1 MKEEIVNNQK
11 LFYIASVIAEGGE
24 WFSLIRGNGLMR
36 RDLQTNE
43 VIRVSKFKN
52 VRKEK
57 CILHSKILYVDGKI
71 VCVPFQTREI
81 AIYDIKEAKMQFVDI
96 PNIGGVRGSYF
107 LQAHCK
113 DEFVI
118 LIPCRTSSVLKL
130 NVNTLK
136 IENIYTIKDTEKYI
150 WNRKEPFVYKASE
163 IFNDKLY
170 LASFM
175 EPFCVCID
183 LYTKKINYFTLPF
196 KKGGATQLF
205 KIKDNLFFIGQCGEI
220 CKWGENI
227 IVKRVETN
235 NEIDL
240 VIESGDI
247 INNFIYLLGSTSG
260 KVYKINADNLQLE
273 EKKVIV
279 QKEKKY
285 LEEVWQDFTG
295 ISINWNGEMET
306 FSTWSGQKL
315 VIDLETLEVKDVIE
329 FLKVRTSDLNEIV
342 DDMFENKFINEG
354 VLLGLTHYL
363 DYVKNKDI

>member
-11 LFYIASVIAEGGE
+11 IFYIASVIAEGGE

-43 VIRVSKFKN
+43 VVRVSKFKN
-52 VRKEK
+52 VGKEK
-57 CILHSKILYVDGKI
+57 CILHSKLLYVDGKI

-81 AIYDIKEAKMQFVDI
+81 AIYDIKKAKMQFVDI

-113 DEFVI
+113 DGFVF

-130 NVNTLK
+130 NVNTLE
-136 IENIYTIKDTEKYI
+136 IEIIYTVKDNGKYV

-163 IFNDKLY
+163 LFDDKLY
-170 LASFM
+170 LAAYM

-183 LYTKKINYFTLPF
+183 LHTREINYFTLPF
-196 KKGGATQLF
+196 KRGGSTQLF
-205 KIKDNLFFIGQCGEI
+205 KIKDYLFFVGQCGEI
-220 CKWGENI
+220 CKCGENCI
-227 IVKRVETN
+227 IKRIEAN
-235 NEIDL
+235 NENDL

-247 INNFIYLLGSTSG
+247 VNNFINLLGATSG

-273 EKKVIV
+273 EKKVIS
-279 QKEKKY
+279 QKEKKC
-285 LEEVWQDFTG
+285 LKEIWHDFAG
-295 ISINWNGEMET
+295 MSINQNGEIET

-315 VIDLETLEVKDVIE
+315 VIGSETLEVKEVIE
-329 FLKVRTSDLNEIV
+329 SEKVRASDLNEIV
-342 DDMFENKFINEG
+342 DDMFENNFINEG
-354 VLLGLTHYL
+354 ILLGLTDYL
-363 DYVKNKDI
+363 DYVKNKDV